1 MFTRPVFLALLVACI
16 SFVATAQDGSRGIRI
31 DDAYGDAFSN
41 YKPYIQPAQPKR
53 EQPKKTAPQANT
65 PTGKVNK
72 SEQAVTAEW
81 LAKNLPELQRRAI
94 DNPTEENVAAEMY
107 AQRILMDKAQRYE
120 EARLSVVTKDPL
132 LNENN
137 RIPYAS
143 TGAQSIRNAD
153 YFAQQNAVKELAA
166 AGGLMVFV
174 DGTCRFCSMQMP
186 IVAMLRANFGME
198 ALVVSLDGRKPKNF
212 RGEVQKDNGLFR
224 KLGLK
229 LTPSIVYVH
238 KPKAYQGEA
247 DPNTYLIVSQGFYT
261 ADELVKLIAFAGHNR
276 EILSAG
282 VMRDLNVWRRG
293 VASSADLQ
301 ALTLDATRP
310 ETFRDRVSPILEKQ
324 YR

>member
-1 MFTRPVFLALLVACI
+1 MFARSIFLTFLTACI
-16 SFVATAQDGSRGIRI
+16 SFGAVAQDSGRGIRI
-31 DDAYGDAFSN
+31 DDAYGDAFTN
-41 YKPYIQPAQPKR
+41 YKPYIRPEQSKR
-53 EQPKKTAPQANT
+53 EQPKKAEATSNSPAPKAE
-65 PTGKVNK
+65 KR
-72 SEQAVTAEW
+72 EQHVTAEW

-153 YFAQQNAVKELAA
+153 YFAQQNAVKEMAA
-166 AGGLMVFV
+166 SGGLMVFV
-174 DGTCRFCSMQMP
+174 DGTCRFCALQMP

-198 ALVVSLDGRKPKNF
+198 ALVVSLDGRKPKDF
-212 RGEVQKDNGLFR
+212 KGEVQKDNGLFR

-276 EILSAG
+276 EVLSAS

-293 VASSADLQ
+293 VASTADMQ
-301 ALTLDATRP
+301 TLTLDASKP

>member
-1 MFTRPVFLALLVACI
+1 MFAQPFFLALFLGL
-16 SFVATAQDGSRGIRI
+16 TAFAASAQEGSRGIRI
-31 DDAYGDAFSN
+31 DDHYGDAFSN
-41 YKPYIQPAQPKR
+41 YKPYTQPAQPKKKDPPANNQTPKVDNR
-53 EQPKKTAPQANT
+53 EQQ
-65 PTGKVNK
+65 
-72 SEQAVTAEW
+72 VTAEW

-94 DNPTEENVAAEMY
+94 NNPTDENVAAEMF

-120 EARLSVVTKDPL
+120 EARMAVVSKDPL

-153 YFAQQNAVKELAA
+153 YLAQQNAVKELAA

-186 IVAMLRANFGME
+186 ILAMLKANFGME
-198 ALVVSLDGRKPKNF
+198 ALIVSLDGRKPKNF
-212 RGEVQKDNGLFR
+212 RGEAQKDNGLFR

-238 KPKAYQGEA
+238 KPKAYQGDA

-261 ADELVKLIAFAGHNR
+261 ADELVKLVAFAGHNR
-276 EILSAG
+276 EILSAS
-282 VMRDLNVWRRG
+282 VMKDLNVWRRG
-293 VASSADLQ
+293 VASTADLR
-301 ALTLDATRP
+301 ALTLDATKP

>member
-1 MFTRPVFLALLVACI
+1 MFARSIFLTFLTACI
-16 SFVATAQDGSRGIRI
+16 SFGAVAQDSGRGIRI
-31 DDAYGDAFSN
+31 DDAYGDAFTN
-41 YKPYIQPAQPKR
+41 YKPYIRPEQPKR
-53 EQPKKTAPQANT
+53 EQPKKAEATSNSPAPKAE
-65 PTGKVNK
+65 KR
-72 SEQAVTAEW
+72 EQHVTAEW

-153 YFAQQNAVKELAA
+153 YFAQQNAVKEMAA
-166 AGGLMVFV
+166 SGGLMVFV
-174 DGTCRFCSMQMP
+174 DGTCRFCALQMP

-198 ALVVSLDGRKPKNF
+198 ALVVSLDGRKPKDF
-212 RGEVQKDNGLFR
+212 KGEVQKDNGLFR

-276 EILSAG
+276 EVLSAS

-293 VASSADLQ
+293 VASTADMQ
-301 ALTLDATRP
+301 TLTLDASKP

>member
-1 MFTRPVFLALLVACI
+1 MGNILMSLRTLLCMLIPLLCVGA
-16 SFVATAQDGSRGIRI
+16 FAQDKTIKL

-41 YKPYIQPAQPKR
+41 YKPYVKPAQPKP
-53 EQPKKTAPQANT
+53 EQPKKTDSARQGRDEKADQP
-65 PTGKVNK
+65 
-72 SEQAVTAEW
+72 VTAEW
-81 LAKNLPELQRRAI
+81 LAKNLPTLQRRAI

-120 EARLSVVTKDPL
+120 EARMSVVSKDPL

-153 YFAQQNAVKELAA
+153 YFAQQNAVKEMAA
-166 AGGLMVFV
+166 SGGLVVFV
-174 DGTCRFCSMQMP
+174 DGTCRFCSLQMP
-186 IVAMLRANFGME
+186 ILGMLRANFGME
-198 ALVVSLDGRKPKNF
+198 SLVVSLDGRKPKDF
-212 RGEVQKDNGLFR
+212 KGEVQKDNGLFR

-238 KPKAYQGEA
+238 RPKAYQGES

-261 ADELVKLIAFAGHNR
+261 ADELVKLIAFAGHTR
-276 EILSAG
+276 EVLSAS
-282 VMRDLNVWRRG
+282 VMKDLNVWRRG
-293 VASSADLQ
+293 VASTADMQ
-301 ALTLDATRP
+301 ALTLDANRP
-310 ETFRDRVSPILEKQ
+310 ETFRERVSPILEKQ

>member
-1 MFTRPVFLALLVACI
+1 MFRRYWLLLLVAAACTV
-16 SFVATAQDGSRGIRI
+16 SHGQEKTLRL

-41 YKPYIQPAQPKR
+41 YKPYVKPGQPKPQ
-53 EQPKKTAPQANT
+53 QPKQTGPKKQPQQE
-65 PTGKVNK
+65 K
-72 SEQAVTAEW
+72 SEQPVTAEW
-81 LAKNLPELQRRAI
+81 LAKNLPALQRRAI

-120 EARLSVVTKDPL
+120 EARLAVVSKDPL

-153 YFAQQNAVKELAA
+153 YFAQQNAVKEMATS
-166 AGGLMVFV
+166 GGLMVFV
-174 DGTCRFCSMQMP
+174 DASCRFCALQMP
-186 IVAMLRANFGME
+186 ILAMLRANFGME
-198 ALVVSLDGRKPKNF
+198 TLVVSLDGRKPKDF
-212 RGEVQKDNGLFR
+212 KGPVQKDNGLFR

-238 KPKAYQGEA
+238 KPKAYQGDA

-276 EILSAG
+276 EVLSVG

-293 VASSADLQ
+293 VASTADMQ
-301 ALTLDATRP
+301 ALTLDADRP